1 MFASLEE
8 QMKQDDTRAT
18 SPWQRMM
25 KWAVVTFVSVA
36 VFSGLYY
43 AIQTLE

>member
-25 KWAVVTFVSVA
+25 KWAVVTFVAVA
-36 VFSGLYY
+36 VFGGLYY
-43 AIQTLE
+43 AIQAIG